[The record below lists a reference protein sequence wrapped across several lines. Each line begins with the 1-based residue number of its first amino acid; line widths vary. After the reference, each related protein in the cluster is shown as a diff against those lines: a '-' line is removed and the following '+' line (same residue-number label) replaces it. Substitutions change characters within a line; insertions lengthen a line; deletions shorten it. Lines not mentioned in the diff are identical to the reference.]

1 MRTTFVFLAACA
13 IAALSPFL
21 GKPARPNPAAA
32 AFPGWPAYLD
42 SRPLTPLPL
51 TEGELR
57 FERDFAGRIAR
68 FSDGRREIALRW
80 VAEAT
85 RSLHPAEDCLKA
97 AGYDVRP
104 LPAYVDAEG
113 KRWGS
118 LMATRGGRT
127 MRVRE
132 RIHDG
137 AGHGWTDVSAW
148 YWDALGGHSRG
159 PWWAVTIAECESN
172 ALR

>member
-1 MRTTFVFLAACA
+1 MRATSFFLAACA
-13 IAALSPFL
+13 VAALIPFL
-21 GKPARPNPAAA
+21 GKSTRQNPAAA

-42 SRPLTPLPL
+42 SQRLTSLPL
-51 TEGELR
+51 TAGELR

-68 FSDGRREIALRW
+68 FSDGRRENALRW

-97 AGYDVRP
+97 AGYDARP
-104 LPAYVDAEG
+104 QPIYVDAEG
-113 KRWGS
+113 KRWGC

-132 RIHDG
+132 RIYDG

-148 YWDALGGHSRG
+148 YWDALRGYSPG
-159 PWWAVTIAECESN
+159 PWWAVTIVEGAPCN
-172 ALR
+172 